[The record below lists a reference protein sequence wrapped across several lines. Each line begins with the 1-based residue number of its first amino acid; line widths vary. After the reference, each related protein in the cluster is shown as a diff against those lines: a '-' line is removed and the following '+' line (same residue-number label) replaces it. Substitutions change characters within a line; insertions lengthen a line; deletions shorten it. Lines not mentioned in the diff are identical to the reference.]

1 MEWGKG
7 QKEKVKSI
15 IINLHDQT
23 LRSIYKDAGNLREIK
38 NKFNIETC
46 LLYGLEVPDSCA
58 RTYHVIASFKSIFCQ
73 FPELHSYD
81 YIWWYTRAGHKPQKE
96 GLFFFGSTGQR
107 QKTREKEKEEKK
119 SLSSH
124 PHYVN
129 EVHDCSVGPS
139 RVNYQW
145 LLSLIG

>member
-7 QKEKVKSI
+7 QKEKVKWI

-38 NKFNIETC
+38 NKFKIETC
-46 LLYGLEVPDSCA
+46 LLYGQKCQIAVLNQFSVSSLSHIPMT
-58 RTYHVIASFKSIFCQ
+58 TYGGIPGLWK
-73 FPELHSYD
+73 LYD
-81 YIWWYTRAGHKPQKE
+81 TGHKPQKE

>member
-1 MEWGKG
+1 MYCGK
-7 QKEKVKSI
+7 
-15 IINLHDQT
+15 
-23 LRSIYKDAGNLREIK
+23 
-38 NKFNIETC
+38 
-46 LLYGLEVPDSCA
+46 VPDDL
-58 RTYHVIASFKSIFCQ
+58 IIKSEVKNQ
-73 FPELHSYD
+73 FPVIIMSQILNIYGGIAGQWELCD
-81 YIWWYTRAGHKPQKE
+81 IGHKEEKE
-96 GLFFFGSTGQR
+96 VLFSFGSTGQR
-107 QKTREKEKEEKK
+107 QKTTEKQREKEKEEKK